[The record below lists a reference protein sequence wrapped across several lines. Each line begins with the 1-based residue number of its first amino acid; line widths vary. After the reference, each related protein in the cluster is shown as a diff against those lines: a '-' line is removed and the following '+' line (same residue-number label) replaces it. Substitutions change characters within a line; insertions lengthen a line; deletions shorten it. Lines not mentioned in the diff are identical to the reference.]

1 MSNTLERSESISLG
15 KKRPQREAAMPMVPS
30 VKKKLKADVEFEVEC
45 PKFLMEAW
53 AKWPQ
58 GFIPAL
64 IFEALRLNLGRG
76 L

>member
-1 MSNTLERSESISLG
+1 MSSTLERSESISLG

-30 VKKKLKADVEFEVEC
+30 AKKKLKADVEFEVEC

-53 AKWPQ
+53 AKWPH
-58 GFIPAL
+58 GFLPAL
-64 IFEALRLNLGRG
+64 TFEVLRLILGRS